1 MGDQLLMI
9 TTKGTPI
16 SILKTSLALNNLLG
30 TITTVCRTLF
40 FFLVETLIILN
51 IQQIIMF
58 LLATTL
64 CEDEITPIM
73 VAMLENL
80 SIPITVPQHI
90 LKAN

>member
-1 MGDQLLMI
+1 
-9 TTKGTPI
+9 
-16 SILKTSLALNNLLG
+16 
-30 TITTVCRTLF
+30 
-40 FFLVETLIILN
+40 LVETLIILN

-58 LLATTL
+58 LLATAL

-73 VAMLENL
+73 VAMLENF